1 MSCYVVLDA
10 ATNAFDANKMK
21 KKIIQL
27 LIVVFCK
34 LLCIIKM

>member
-21 KKIIQL
+21 KKIQL
-27 LIVVFCK
+27 LIVVFTVNYFA
-34 LLCIIKM
+34 